1 MRSRAAHYARVG
13 SRSTLRPGDGGAAAA
28 SRPAAARRK
37 RRRRKRRRRGGGDDG
52 GGAIH
57 ASHRRRRRSLGTR
70 SRVASRVSRV
80 CVAKSRV
87 PPTFGVPPSRRLRNT
102 CRHVIS
108 WHPSHYPRAS
118 HTQTNAVEGTSSSSG
133 DRSSGD
139 TSVPAVFP
147 ETTSPSP
154 SVDTASEAEDL
165 DDDNEPV
172 LSEAAQKA
180 NREVDAYVKTSSEQS
195 TELCCSVVSLD
206 IGVLLGFSRL
216 DVA

>member
-1 MRSRAAHYARVG
+1 MTSAW
-13 SRSTLRPGDGGAAAA
+13 RPPSAM
-28 SRPAAARRK
+28 
-37 RRRRKRRRRGGGDDG
+37 
-52 GGAIH
+52 
-57 ASHRRRRRSLGTR
+57 
-70 SRVASRVSRV
+70 VSRCAPRV
-80 CVAKSRV
+80 PRLCVAKSRV
-87 PPTFGVPPSRRLRNT
+87 PPPFGVPPSRRLRNT

-195 TELCCSVVSLD
+195 TELCKPTAPNQYLPRRSGQFTLPNPPEPVRFPRTKLNLKLA
-206 IGVLLGFSRL
+206 VLLLRSGTASRVSQIPPPCFKPVC
-216 DVA
+216 DDCFTST